1 MPFQYVN
8 KCDVTDTLLPHG
20 AAEVSFPLR
29 NALGRFERSLAAK
42 GEESRLFSQAI
53 LTGAIWTATFRLV
66 TLLRSKT
73 KVKDL
78 QPFCHHQHSHLHSHS
93 HSHHRHHN
101 HHHILSHHAKKA
113 GPPKKVSSSCC
124 VSPILRYTLCRIAS
138 CPVKASGRLMPFSAI
153 QSISRRQRV
162 QFHQTDE

>member
-1 MPFQYVN
+1 MG
-8 KCDVTDTLLPHG
+8 H
-20 AAEVSFPLR
+20 
-29 NALGRFERSLAAK
+29 FERSPAAK
-42 GEESRLFSQAI
+42 GEESRLFSEAT

-78 QPFCHHQHSHLHSHS
+78 QPFCHHQHSHSHS
-93 HSHHRHHN
+93 HDDDHDHHHDHDHHRHHHH

-124 VSPILRYTLCRIAS
+124 VSPILRYTLCHIAS
-138 CPVKASGRLMPFSAI
+138 CPVKASGRLIPFSAI

>member
-1 MPFQYVN
+1 M
-8 KCDVTDTLLPHG
+8 
-20 AAEVSFPLR
+20 
-29 NALGRFERSLAAK
+29 GRFERSLAAK
-42 GEESRLFSQAI
+42 GEESQLFSKAI

-73 KVKDL
+73 KVKDF
-78 QPFCHHQHSHLHSHS
+78 QPFCHHQHSHSHS
-93 HSHHRHHN
+93 HSPDHDHHDHHDHHRHHHHRHHH

-124 VSPILRYTLCRIAS
+124 VSPILRYTLCHIAS
-138 CPVKASGRLMPFSAI
+138 WPVKASGRLMPFSAI